1 MGPSLSDAQ
10 HFEVTPDLLWIET
23 EKRGQEKAKSVLYE
37 PSIHRENANTQ
48 VRAVPWCLHRGTF
61 VRYSTFN
68 TQISDKL
75 LDRIQYLSLSKG
87 RLHDL

>member
-1 MGPSLSDAQ
+1 VGPSLSDAQ

-23 EKRGQEKAKSVLYE
+23 EKRGQEKAKSVLSE

-48 VRAVPWCLHRGTF
+48 VRAVPWCLHRRTF

-75 LDRIQYLSLSKG
+75 LSRWESVEVEEPEMK
-87 RLHDL
+87 